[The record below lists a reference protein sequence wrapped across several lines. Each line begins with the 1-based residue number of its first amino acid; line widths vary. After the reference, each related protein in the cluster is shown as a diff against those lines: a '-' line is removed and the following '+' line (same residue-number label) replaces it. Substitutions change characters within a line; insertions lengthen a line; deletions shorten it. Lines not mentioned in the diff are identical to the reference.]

1 MPCKQ
6 ALRPFAEFLT
16 YAAGSASGVTLMSS
30 EEKNNGP
37 ASDVA
42 ELIRAARS
50 RVPLDAAELLAQ
62 EPPETIEAVLRGLP
76 QDLALR
82 IAFELPE
89 ALRPQGETGEV
100 NIPVPGQ
107 VSELT
112 DPVHGVL
119 HSGTTVQAA
128 IEYLRAA
135 ESVSDITYLWVVD
148 DQHKLLGLVVM
159 RDLLIAQLS
168 QRVDDIMIR
177 RPYALR
183 PEMEIGDAIKAAV
196 RRQYPVYPVCDPD
209 GRLVGTVRGWKLAE
223 RQAIEISAQSGQMVG
238 ISKEERVTTS
248 VWDAFKM
255 RHP

>member
-1 MPCKQ
+1 MPCKR
-6 ALRPFAEFLT
+6 ALRPFSENLT
-16 YAAGSASGVTLMSS
+16 YAARSSSASGVTLMSS

-62 EPPETIEAVLRGLP
+62 ELPETIEAVLRGLP

-112 DPVHGVL
+112 DPVH
-119 HSGTTVQAA
+119 
-128 IEYLRAA
+128 
-135 ESVSDITYLWVVD
+135 
-148 DQHKLLGLVVM
+148 
-159 RDLLIAQLS
+159 
-168 QRVDDIMIR
+168 
-177 RPYALR
+177 
-183 PEMEIGDAIKAAV
+183 
-196 RRQYPVYPVCDPD
+196 
-209 GRLVGTVRGWKLAE
+209 
-223 RQAIEISAQSGQMVG
+223 
-238 ISKEERVTTS
+238 
-248 VWDAFKM
+248 
-255 RHP
+255 